1 MPSFWNT
8 DGSAVDGRYQ
18 IVGSN
23 AKIADTT
30 AVWANSAA
38 ANTAVNI
45 DVALPSPLQGDAKY
59 SIAIVNPSAVTALTI
74 EVKNK
79 ETFGTAQ
86 YPEVT
91 TINVPISTSKAVVVE
106 GWLLGE
112 AGRLALSNDT
122 VLGAADGFT
131 ANIRVRKV

>member
-30 AVWANSAA
+30 AIWANSAA
-38 ANTAVNI
+38 VNTEVNADI
-45 DVALPSPLQGDAKY
+45 DLPSPLQGDAKY
-59 SIAIVNPSAVTALTI
+59 SIAIVNPSTVTAITI
-74 EVKNK
+74 KVKNK
-79 ETFGTAQ
+79 ETFGAAQ
-86 YPEVT
+86 YPELT
-91 TINVPISTSKAVVVE
+91 TINIPVNTSKAVVVE

-112 AGRLALSNDT
+112 SGRLTLSNDT

>member
-38 ANTAVNI
+38 ANTAVNV
-45 DVALPSPLQGDAKY
+45 DVDLPSPLQGDAKY

-74 EVKNK
+74 KVKNK

-91 TINVPISTSKAVVVE
+91 TINIPVNTSKSVIVE
-106 GWLLGE
+106 GWMLGE
-112 AGRLALSNDT
+112 AGRLTLSNDT
-122 VLGAADGFT
+122 VLGVADGFT
-131 ANIRVRKV
+131 ANIRARKV

>member
-1 MPSFWNT
+1 MSSFWNT

-38 ANTAVNI
+38 ANTAVNVDI
-45 DVALPSPLQGDAKY
+45 DLPSPLQGDAKY
-59 SIAIVNPSAVTALTI
+59 LITVVNPSAVTALTI
-74 EVKNK
+74 KVKNK

-86 YPEVT
+86 YPELT
-91 TINVPISTSKAVVVE
+91 TINIPVNTSKAVIVE

-112 AGRLALSNDT
+112 ASRLTLSNDT
-122 VLGAADGFT
+122 VLGIADGFT